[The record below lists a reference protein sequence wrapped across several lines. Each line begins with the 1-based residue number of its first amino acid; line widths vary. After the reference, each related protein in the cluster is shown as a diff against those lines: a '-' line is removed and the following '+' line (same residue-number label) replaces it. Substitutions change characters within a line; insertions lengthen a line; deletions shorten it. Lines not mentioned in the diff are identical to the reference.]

1 MTAPPTIVPPFHSH
15 VAVTYKVI
23 AVKRETG
30 RRDFVLGDFMRNCD
44 ITYEWIPYTCYLYH
58 IPTGK
63 KYYGMQHGR
72 VANPMNL
79 WKTYFSS
86 SKKVKALI
94 DKYGKDSF
102 TAEVRKTFTT
112 AEDCRL
118 WEQTV
123 LVRVKAIEKDDWL
136 NQSLAHGKFYSI
148 GPKDENH
155 KRKIGIGNLGNTSGK
170 ANKGSTRGPETRL
183 KQRNAKLGKPS
194 NRPKDYVVP
203 EEIRALIRA
212 ARARQ
217 ILPPKESKYSCTLIK
232 EDETLYFDGLSKAA
246 KYLNEIFGD
255 VKYGRLLHASGR
267 NTIVHGYRVYKELKI
282 NDQST

>member
-1 MTAPPTIVPPFHSH
+1 
-15 VAVTYKVI
+15 
-23 AVKRETG
+23 
-30 RRDFVLGDFMRNCD
+30 MRNCD
-44 ITYEWIPYTCYLYH
+44 ITYEWIPYTYYLYH
-58 IPTGK
+58 VPTGK

-102 TAEVRKTFTT
+102 IAEVRKTFTT

-123 LVRVKAIEKDDWL
+123 LVRIKAIEKDDWL

-170 ANKGSTRGPETRL
+170 ANKGSTRGPETKL
-183 KQRNAKLGKPS
+183 KQRIAKLGKPS

-203 EEIRALIRA
+203 EEVRALIRA
-212 ARARQ
+212 ARAKQ
-217 ILPPKESKYSCTLIK
+217 IMLPKPSKYFCKLENEQQK
-232 EDETLYFDGLSKAA
+232 LYFESMSLATTYLIENFDLM
-246 KYLNEIFGD
+246 KYVRKQTKKMAYE
-255 VKYGRLLHASGR
+255 KLLHAAKNDG
-267 NTIVHGYRVYKELKI
+267 IVCGFRIIRGMK
-282 NDQST
+282 